1 MADIDLDQLETELKS
16 NIEGANDLAAL
27 DAVRVAALGKKGS
40 ISDLLK
46 TLGAMDADT
55 RKIQGPLINGL
66 RDRVAKYIQEA
77 RLQLENAALNARLI
91 AERVDVS
98 LPISASA
105 ISEGRIHPISQTMD
119 ELTAIFADLGFVI
132 ADGPDIETD
141 FYNFTALNIP
151 ETHPARQMHDT
162 FYFEGEEPLLLR
174 THTSPVQIRTMEQG
188 APPFR
193 FIAPGRTYR
202 CDSDQTHTPM
212 FHQLEGLYVD
222 KNVTMADLRGA
233 LDYFLKKFFEVD
245 QIKMRFRPS
254 HFPFT
259 EPSAEVDIGYEI
271 KDGKI
276 TIGQGDKWLEIL
288 GCGMVHPN
296 VLKNAKVDSSKY
308 QGYAFGVGIDRLA
321 MLKYGIND
329 LRSFF
334 ESDVRW
340 LEHFGFNANDVPSNY
355 RGLAR

>member
-1 MADIDLDQLETELKS
+1 MNDLSTLEQEIFTGFANLKS
-16 NIEGANDLAAL
+16 KTDLENFKIEI
-27 DAVRVAALGKKGS
+27 LGKKGKLS
-40 ISDLLK
+40 KLFQDLATIEKDKKKEFASQINILK
-46 TLGAMDADT
+46 SKVLDKFQNLTNQFD
-55 RKIQGPLINGL
+55 
-66 RDRVAKYIQEA
+66 QEELEKK
-77 RLQLENAALNARLI
+77 LQDQT
-91 AERVDVS
+91 VDVT
-98 LPISASA
+98 LPGINRPQ
-105 ISEGRIHPISQTMD
+105 GKVHPVSQVID
-119 ELTAIFADLGFVI
+119 ELTSIFAELGFSV
-132 ADGPDIETD
+132 AEGPDVENE
-141 FYNFTALNIP
+141 YNNFTALNTP
-151 ETHPARQMHDT
+151 PNHPARDMHDT
-162 FYFEGEEPLLLR
+162 FYLDETKNLLLR
-174 THTSPVQIRTMEQG
+174 THTSPVQIRTMLNG
-188 APPFR
+188 KPPFKI
-193 FIAPGRTYR
+193 IAPGRTYR

-222 KNVTMADLRGA
+222 QNVTMADLRGC

-245 QIKMRFRPS
+245 EIKMRFRPS

-259 EPSAEVDIGYEI
+259 EPSAEVDIGYEL
-271 KDGKI
+271 KNGKI

-334 ESDVRW
+334 ESDIRW

-355 RGLAR
+355 RGLSR

>member
-1 MADIDLDQLETELKS
+1 M
-16 NIEGANDLAAL
+16 NDLSKL
-27 DAVRVAALGKKGS
+27 EQEIFEKFSRLKTKENLESLKVETLGKKGS
-40 ISDLLK
+40 VSKLFQELATIDKEKKKEFASRLNILK
-46 TLGAMDADT
+46 AKILDELSKYTLKFEQYELQKKLESQTIDIT
-55 RKIQGPLINGL
+55 LPVPKITQG
-66 RDRVAKYIQEA
+66 K
-77 RLQLENAALNARLI
+77 
-91 AERVDVS
+91 
-98 LPISASA
+98 
-105 ISEGRIHPISQTMD
+105 IHPVSQVID
-119 ELTAIFADLGFVI
+119 ELTCIFAELGFSV
-132 ADGPDIETD
+132 AEGPDVENE
-141 FYNFTALNIP
+141 YNNFTALNTP
-151 ETHPARQMHDT
+151 PNHPARDMHDT
-162 FYFEGEEPLLLR
+162 FYLDEAKQLLLR
-174 THTSPVQIRTMEQG
+174 THTSPVQIRTMLNEK
-188 APPFR
+188 PPYKI
-193 FIAPGRTYR
+193 IAPGRTYR

-222 KNVTMADLRGA
+222 KNVTMADLRGS

-245 QIKMRFRPS
+245 KIKMRFRPS

-259 EPSAEVDIGYEI
+259 EPSAEVDIGYAI

-276 TIGQGDKWLEIL
+276 TIGEGDKWLEIL

-296 VLKNAKVDSSKY
+296 VLINAKVDPKKY

-340 LEHFGFNANDVPSNY
+340 LEHFGFNSNDVPTNY